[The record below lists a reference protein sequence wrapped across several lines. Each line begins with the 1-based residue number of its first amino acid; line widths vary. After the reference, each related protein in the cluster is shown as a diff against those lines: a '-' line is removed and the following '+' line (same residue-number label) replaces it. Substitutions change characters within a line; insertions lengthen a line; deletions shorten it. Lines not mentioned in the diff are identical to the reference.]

1 MTTTV
6 GIGLE
11 GRVDES
17 PRILMCPIRRLW
29 HKALPGIPLR
39 GDLLHAAMAR
49 GSGQDGLERVI

>member
-17 PRILMCPIRRLW
+17 PRILMRPIRRLW

-39 GDLLHAAMAR
+39 G
-49 GSGQDGLERVI
+49 LERVIWACWRPVQAQL